1 MNIEKLR
8 GVNLGGWLL
17 IEKWM
22 TPSLFAGTDAQDEY
36 TFMKTLGADAK
47 IEHHRQT
54 FITETD
60 FKWLSKHTINAIRI
74 PVGYWLFA
82 GDEPFT
88 ATIPYLDWA
97 MKMAK
102 KYKLQVIIDL
112 HALPG
117 SQNGFDHSGKVG
129 KADWFHRH
137 EYREKSLEALEQ
149 IATRYAEHPNL
160 WGLQVINE
168 PRVGVFH
175 FKLRA
180 YYLRAYK
187 RLSNILL
194 PHTRIIY
201 SDAFSPRLF
210 AGWLPKRPNQ
220 SVMDV
225 HKYHMTTFMSQ
236 RFSMDWYYKRLQ
248 RYTGLLDRLSKQQPI
263 IIGEW
268 SGALRQTAYDRIPT
282 EQHNQLTRDY
292 IARQLTTFNNV
303 AGWFYWNYKTEQP
316 GVWDFKSQIE
326 NGTIIISEHTDNT
339 SPIAT
344 AD

>member
-8 GVNLGGWLL
+8 GVNLGGWLV

-22 TPSLFAGTDAQDEY
+22 TPTLFAGTDAVDEY
-36 TFMKTLGADAK
+36 TFMQTLGADKK
-47 IEHHRQT
+47 IEHHRKT
-54 FITETD
+54 FITEAD
-60 FKWLSKHTINAIRI
+60 FTWLAKHDINAIRI
-74 PVGYWLFA
+74 PVGYWLFT
-82 GDEPFT
+82 GDTPFT
-88 ATIPYLDWA
+88 ATLPYLDWA

-102 KYKLQVIIDL
+102 KYKLQAIIDL

-129 KADWFHRH
+129 KADWFRHRD
-137 EYREKSLEALEQ
+137 YRLKSLDALEQ
-149 IATRYAEHPNL
+149 IATRYKDNPNF
-160 WGLQVINE
+160 WGLQLINE
-168 PRVGVFH
+168 PRVSVFH

-187 RLSNILL
+187 RISQILL

-220 SVMDV
+220 AVMDV

-236 RFSMDWYYKRLQ
+236 RFSMDWYYNRLTAYKRLLQ
-248 RYTGLLDRLSKQQPI
+248 RLSKQQPI

-282 EQHNQLTRDY
+282 ADHPQLTIDY
-292 IARQLTTFNNV
+292 IARQLDTFEDV

-316 GVWDFKSQIE
+316 GVWDFKSQVETGVI
-326 NGTIIISEHTDNT
+326 TISAHTDNT
-339 SPIAT
+339 
-344 AD
+344 